1 MNQVE
6 KTVDLHMNGGLNCA
20 QAIIATF
27 SKAFGVDLKTA
38 KLLGRPFGGGIGA
51 LGKTCGYLMGAV
63 LCLAYSRTN
72 KDEGKARK
80 ETKKAVQELFRR
92 FEEKHGTC
100 MCKELLGADMST
112 AEGAKKIKEENLVA
126 KHCSGYGR
134 DVAEIISE
142 FL

>member
-1 MNQVE
+1 MNKVE

-20 QAIIATF
+20 QAIIAAF
-27 SKAFGVDLKTA
+27 GEAFGVDLKTA
-38 KLLGRPFGGGIGA
+38 RLLGRPFGGGIGA
-51 LGKTCGYLMGAV
+51 LGKTCGYLMGAI
-63 LCLAYSRTN
+63 LCLAHLRTN

-92 FEEKHGTC
+92 FEEKHGTS

-112 AEGAKKIKEENLVA
+112 EQGAKKIKEEDLVA
-126 KHCSGYGR
+126 KHCYGYGR
-134 DVAEIISE
+134 DVAEIMSE

>member
-1 MNQVE
+1 MNKAE

-20 QAIIATF
+20 QAIIAVYGEP
-27 SKAFGVDLKTA
+27 SGLDLKTA

-51 LGKTCGYLMGAV
+51 LGKTCGYLIGAI
-63 LCLAYSRTN
+63 LCLAHSRNN

-80 ETKKAVQELFRR
+80 NTKKAVQEMFRR
-92 FEEKHGTC
+92 FEEKHGTS

-112 AEGAKKIKEENLVA
+112 VEGAKKIEEENLVA
-126 KHCSGYGR
+126 KRCYGYGR
-134 DVAEIISE
+134 DVAEILSE